1 MFLHAPSYST
11 HCAEYFLFYIC
22 LNRSIR
28 CGARS
33 LLVEADVVAAA
44 AAASAV
50 AAAAEAEAAAA
61 AARRRRR
68 RRRRRGGGGGE
79 AAAAAKSKVDSIFEL
94 SLQRRGNPNP
104 PFVWQIA
111 LFKLYPT
118 VYLNPIKVFGS
129 TCVTLLEPHR

>member
-33 LLVEADVVAAA
+33 LLVEAAVVAAA

-50 AAAAEAEAAAA
+50 AAAAA
-61 AARRRRR
+61 RRR
-68 RRRRRGGGGGE
+68 RRRRRGGRGGGE

-129 TCVTLLEPHR
+129 TCVTLHNPSSST